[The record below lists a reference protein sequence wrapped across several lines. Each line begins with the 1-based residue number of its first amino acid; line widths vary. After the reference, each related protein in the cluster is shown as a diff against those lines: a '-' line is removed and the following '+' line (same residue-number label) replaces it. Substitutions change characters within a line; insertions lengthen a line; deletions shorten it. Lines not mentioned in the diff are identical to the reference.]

1 MEKELIFI
9 TVIGRDRKGIVA
21 SISNLLYR
29 RNLNIEDIVQ
39 KIIKDYF
46 VMAMLVDIKDSKCS
60 FEKLSKD
67 LVELGKRMNLIIQ
80 VQHENIFKMM
90 HRI

>member
-9 TVIGRDRKGIVA
+9 TVIGKDRKGIVA
-21 SISNLLYR
+21 RIATFLYK
-29 RNLNIEDIVQ
+29 RNVNIEDIMQ
-39 KIIKDYF
+39 KIVKDHF
-46 VMAMLVDIKDSKCS
+46 VMAMLVDIKDSKYS
-60 FEKLSKD
+60 FEKLSEG
-67 LVELGKRMNLIIQ
+67 LVKLGKEMSLTIQ